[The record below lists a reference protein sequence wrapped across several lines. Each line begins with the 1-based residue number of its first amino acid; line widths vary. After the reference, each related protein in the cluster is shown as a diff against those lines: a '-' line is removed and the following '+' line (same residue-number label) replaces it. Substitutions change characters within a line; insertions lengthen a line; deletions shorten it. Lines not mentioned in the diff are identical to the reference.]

1 MGRSAADRLL
11 AALGLQVGITDL
23 GLDDAGCCVLSF
35 DSTVVNFEADEETH
49 RLFLYADVGDAPLHL
64 TEALYR
70 DLLAANLLWRGT
82 GGATLSLDDTRRRFV
97 LAHAVPV
104 DRISDADFV
113 ETVERF
119 ADIAETW
126 ARRVAEIETHPDAEI
141 APLPAGLIHPGML
154 V

>member
-1 MGRSAADRLL
+1 MGGSVADHLL
-11 AALGLQVGITDL
+11 TALGRQVGITDL
-23 GLDDAGCCVLSF
+23 RLDDTGCCALSF
-35 DSTVVNFEADEETH
+35 DATVVNFEADEETQ
-49 RLFLYADVGDAPLHL
+49 RLFLYADVGDAPEHL

-82 GGATLSLDDTRRRFV
+82 GGATLSLDERRRRFV

-104 DRISDADFV
+104 ERISDADFV

-126 ARRVAEIETHPDAEI
+126 ARRIAEIETHPDADI

-154 V
+154 A

>member
-1 MGRSAADRLL
+1 MGRSTADRLM

-23 GLDDAGCCVLSF
+23 GLDDADCCTLSF
-35 DSTVVNFEADEETH
+35 DATVVNFEADAETH
-49 RLFLYADVGDAPLHL
+49 RLFLYVDVGDAPEHL
-64 TEALYR
+64 PEALYR

-82 GGATLSLDDTRRRFV
+82 GGATLSLDEARRRFV

-104 DRISDADFV
+104 ERISEVDFV

-119 ADIAETW
+119 ADIAESWT
-126 ARRVAEIETHPDAEI
+126 RRVAEIETHPDAEI

-154 V
+154 A